1 MPMNTNAVLTLCDG
15 FTRTESQGSMAECL
29 DELAELTAR
38 ILRAKGC
45 TILLLSEDE
54 VAQAGLHDAAGFG
67 PAPTPPVIPDT
78 QWPIPLAPPAAA
90 TAGIVR
96 GGHGDMESMVST
108 IMLHQRII
116 GVIHASSPLQE
127 SGFGKDDLD
136 LLGILT
142 PLIAKSIQ
150 VIQLQNILKSRFTQ
164 IALSKSSESAIA
176 ALLSGVMP
184 NPNQVARI
192 LAKSFYR
199 EMLNAGF
206 NVTQV
211 ISAATEVIS
220 ELTASLRKH
229 KAGRK
234 QRVSQASE
242 VLDLVLQARSDQMA
256 HRPGV
261 TDDVHASVPA

>member
-1 MPMNTNAVLTLCDG
+1 MPMNANAILSLCDG
-15 FTRTESQGSMAECL
+15 FTRIESRGSTAECL

-38 ILRAKGC
+38 ILGAKGC
-45 TILLLSEDE
+45 TILLLSEAE
-54 VAQAGLHDAAGFG
+54 VAQSGLGDGSRFVPVATPAGTPGAQL
-67 PAPTPPVIPDT
+67 PAPVAA
-78 QWPIPLAPPAAA
+78 LAGA

-96 GGHGDMESMVST
+96 GGHGDTESMVST
-108 IMLHQRII
+108 ILLHRKII

-164 IALSKSSESAIA
+164 IALTKSDESAIG
-176 ALLSGVMP
+176 ALMPGVMQ
-184 NPNQVARI
+184 NPNQIARI

-206 NVTQV
+206 NVNQV

-234 QRVSQASE
+234 QRVSQAGE
-242 VLDLVLQARSDQMA
+242 VLGLVLQARSDQMA
-256 HRPGV
+256 QRPAAQ
-261 TDDVHASVPA
+261 DDVHATLAA

>member
-1 MPMNTNAVLTLCDG
+1 MPMNANAVLTLCDG
-15 FTRTESQGSMAECL
+15 FTRIESRGSTADCL

-38 ILRAKGC
+38 ILGAKGC

-54 VAQAGLHDAAGFG
+54 VAQAGLDGGSGCVPRPSPSSAPGVQL
-67 PAPTPPVIPDT
+67 PAPV
-78 QWPIPLAPPAAA
+78 AASTGA

-96 GGHGDMESMVST
+96 GGHGGTESMVST
-108 IMLHQRII
+108 ILLHQKII
-116 GVIHASSPLQE
+116 GVIHASSPLHA

-150 VIQLQNILKSRFTQ
+150 VIQLQNILKSRFAQ
-164 IALSKSSESAIA
+164 IALTKSNELAID
-176 ALLSGVMP
+176 ALMSGVMQ
-184 NPNQVARI
+184 NPNQVVRI
-192 LAKSFYR
+192 LAKAFYR

-206 NVTQV
+206 NVNQV

-229 KAGRK
+229 SAGRK
-234 QRVSQASE
+234 QRANRSGD
-242 VLDLVLQARSDQMA
+242 VLALVLQARSDQMA
-256 HRPGV
+256 QRPAV
-261 TDDVHASVPA
+261 TDDVHGSLAA

>member
-1 MPMNTNAVLTLCDG
+1 MPMNANAVLTLCDG
-15 FTRTESQGSMAECL
+15 FTQIESHGSMAECL

-38 ILRAKGC
+38 ILSAKGC

-54 VAQAGLHDAAGFG
+54 VAQAGLGDCAGFERVVPEAQPG
-67 PAPTPPVIPDT
+67 MQLPAPVTVST
-78 QWPIPLAPPAAA
+78 RA

-96 GGHGDMESMVST
+96 GGHGEMESMVST
-108 IMLHQRII
+108 IILHRRVI
-116 GVIHASSPLQE
+116 GVIHASSPMQE

-136 LLGILT
+136 LLGVLT

-164 IALSKSSESAIA
+164 IALTKSNESTMG
-176 ALLSGVMP
+176 ALMSGVIQ

-206 NVTQV
+206 NVNQV

-234 QRVSQASE
+234 HRVKQAGE
-242 VLDLVLQARSDQMA
+242 VLALVLQAKSDQMPEPQPA
-256 HRPGV
+256 NGN
-261 TDDVHASVPA
+261 VHATLAL

>member
-15 FTRTESQGSMAECL
+15 FTRIESQGSMAECL
-29 DELAELTAR
+29 DKLAELTAR
-38 ILRAKGC
+38 MLSAKGC
-45 TILLLSEDE
+45 TILLLSDDE
-54 VAQAGLHDAAGFG
+54 VAQAGLRDAAGCG
-67 PAPTPPVIPDT
+67 RAPMPAATPDTERPLPLVAPTT
-78 QWPIPLAPPAAA
+78 A
-90 TAGIVR
+90 TSGIVR

-116 GVIHASSPLQE
+116 GVIHANSPLQE

-176 ALLSGVMP
+176 ALMSGVMP
-184 NPNQVARI
+184 DPGQIARI

-211 ISAATEVIS
+211 ISAASEVIS

-234 QRVSQASE
+234 QRVSEAGE
-242 VLDLVLQARSDQMA
+242 VLNLVLQVRSDQMA
-256 HRPGV
+256 QRPLV
-261 TDDVHASVPA
+261 TDDVRANVAA

>member
-1 MPMNTNAVLTLCDG
+1 MPMHSSAVLTLCDG
-15 FTRTESQGSMAECL
+15 FTRIESHGSLAECL
-29 DELAELTAR
+29 DALAELTAQ
-38 ILRAKGC
+38 ILSAKGC
-45 TILLLSEDE
+45 TILLLTEDE
-54 VAQAGLHDAAGFG
+54 VAQAGLCREPEFGLASTPAGLLDAHL
-67 PAPTPPVIPDT
+67 PAPLAGPTP
-78 QWPIPLAPPAAA
+78 A

-96 GGHGDMESMVST
+96 GGHGNMESMVST
-108 IMLHQRII
+108 IMLHERII
-116 GVIHASSPLQE
+116 GVVHASTPLRE
-127 SGFGKDDLD
+127 NGFGKDDLD

-164 IALSKSSESAIA
+164 IALSKSGESAIA
-176 ALLSGVMP
+176 ALLAGVLP

-220 ELTASLRKH
+220 ELTSSLRKH

-234 QRVSQASE
+234 QRVSQTDE
-242 VLDLVLQARSDQMA
+242 VLNLVLQARSDQIGQLPVVA
-256 HRPGV
+256 GA
-261 TDDVHASVPA
+261 VHAGAAA